1 MAKLGSEYAIAGIG
15 LIIGPVEGGPYT
27 SRAMTAEAARLA
39 IEDAGIKRSDV
50 KCALEPI
57 REGGGGVRESYSDA
71 YPRVLGMNVH
81 TYLRIGQRGASLAAP
96 SIVAAMKMLDLGLS
110 DYVVVASAVEDR
122 SRAQKTRKANKIGMV
137 HIDKG
142 GYWGRPF
149 GDMRA
154 VSHHSFFMS
163 RHKHEYGTT
172 EEQMAM
178 VPITARKWAAM
189 TPEAQLKERPLTL
202 EQYMAEPYFVYPYR
216 KFDLCVLSDGAAAF
230 IVTKA
235 ERARDLKSK
244 PVFIRGVGFG
254 EHVEEAWW
262 TNHQHYALPL
272 KTGME
277 KAFEQADVK
286 LSDISFAQVP
296 DCFTCEVILHVEDYG
311 WCKKGEGGA
320 FVAAGNIGPGGEIPV
335 NTNGGWMAGY
345 HLGDMG
351 GFIEGVV
358 QLRGDAGARQVK
370 NAKFGIVA
378 GGGGEYLSPGMCS
391 IHSTIVLG
399 AQ

>member
-1 MAKLGSEYAIAGIG
+1 
-15 LIIGPVEGGPYT
+15 
-27 SRAMTAEAARLA
+27 
-39 IEDAGIKRSDV
+39 
-50 KCALEPI
+50 
-57 REGGGGVRESYSDA
+57 
-71 YPRVLGMNVH
+71 
-81 TYLRIGQRGASLAAP
+81 
-96 SIVAAMKMLDLGLS
+96 
-110 DYVVVASAVEDR
+110 
-122 SRAQKTRKANKIGMV
+122 
-137 HIDKG
+137 
-142 GYWGRPF
+142 
-149 GDMRA
+149 
-154 VSHHSFFMS
+154 
-163 RHKHEYGTT
+163 
-172 EEQMAM
+172 
-178 VPITARKWAAM
+178 
-189 TPEAQLKERPLTL
+189 
-202 EQYMAEPYFVYPYR
+202 
-216 KFDLCVLSDGAAAF
+216 
-230 IVTKA
+230 
-235 ERARDLKSK
+235 
-244 PVFIRGVGFG
+244 
-254 EHVEEAWW
+254 
-262 TNHQHYALPL
+262 
-272 KTGME
+272 ME